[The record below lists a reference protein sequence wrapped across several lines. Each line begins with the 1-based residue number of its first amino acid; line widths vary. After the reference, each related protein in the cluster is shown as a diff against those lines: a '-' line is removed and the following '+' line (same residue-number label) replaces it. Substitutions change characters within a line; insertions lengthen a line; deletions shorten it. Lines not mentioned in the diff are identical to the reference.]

1 MSSVLYP
8 RYQLSPMKHF
18 FLPAMVLLVLA
29 AVAWQQQPATAALD
43 SPQRA
48 LYYWRT
54 NLAFDAT
61 DRRLADAMDVDLLY
75 LRYFDVD
82 WSDYH
87 DMPVPVA
94 PLQLPPQWPAEG
106 WGAVM
111 PNKGPLQLCPVVFIT
126 NRVFLKPH
134 DPDKLARQVGEKVAE
149 ISRTV
154 VAGHPFLQGATI
166 ADIERPPTAGSAV
179 RTAAPVRQLQIDCD
193 WTEASR
199 ADYFAFLSALKR
211 LYPQWQISC
220 TVRMH
225 QYKESGLYPPV
236 DRAVLMCYNLAAVEQ
251 FRTRDA
257 IFDTELLAT
266 YLQAPDYPL
275 PLDLALPLFSW
286 GAVFRDGRFRGLARA
301 VDFAAAAADPN
312 LVQVRDNRFRFL
324 ADTTYAGMYVRAGDE
339 MRIDEATAEELMAG
353 VRQLKAAIPSA
364 NLIFFDWNPQK
375 IQDYGID
382 QLWDAFYAP

>member
-1 MSSVLYP
+1 
-8 RYQLSPMKHF
+8 MKHLY
-18 FLPAMVLLVLA
+18 LPGMVLLALA
-29 AVAWQQQPATAALD
+29 ALAWQQRPAEGARE
-43 SPQRA
+43 SKRA

-94 PLQLPPQWPAEG
+94 PLQLPPQWPAGG
-106 WGAVM
+106 WGSVV
-111 PNKGPLQLCPVVFIT
+111 PNKGPLQLCPVVYMT

-154 VAGHPFLQGATI
+154 VAGHPFLQGTTI
-166 ADIERPPTAGSAV
+166 ADIERPPIAGSTL
-179 RTAAPVRQLQIDCD
+179 RSTISIRQLQIDCD

-199 ADYFAFLSALKR
+199 PYYFAFLTALKR
-211 LYPQWQISC
+211 QYPQWQISC

-225 QYKESGLYPPV
+225 QYKETGSGLYPPV

-257 IFDTELLAT
+257 IFDTEILST
-266 YLQAPDYPL
+266 YLQAADYPV

-286 GAVFRDGRFRGLARA
+286 GAVFRDGRFRGLVRA
-301 VDFAAAAADPN
+301 VDFASASADPG

-324 ADTTYAGMYVRAGDE
+324 ADTTYAGIYIRAGDE
-339 MRIDEATAEELMAG
+339 MRIDEATAEELMTG
-353 VRQLKAAIPSA
+353 VRQLKAAIPAA